1 MHVWSSR
8 SIVVPINLTSSWRHL
23 VVTSSSSWH
32 RMVVL
37 LSSSLRTVLSS
48 CVILSWL
55 SQRFVVTVKMWSLLR
70 RPVVVMVLPSHQ

>member
-1 MHVWSSR
+1 MLAVFAVFAVCVVCGEGRKTCAVHVWSSR

-48 CVILSWL
+48 CVILS
-55 SQRFVVTVKMWSLLR
+55 
-70 RPVVVMVLPSHQ
+70 